1 MKKKKNNI
9 FFYLNQFGVN
19 SIKHENYEFLF
30 LSSFNIL
37 NSFFRRSKKKKAR
50 NSMKTRF
57 QNRGYAPYIRRLSNL
72 CMAGIK
78 EACQSLSY
86 SKQSAMPEEYN
97 YRLEK
102 AYWGN

>member
-1 MKKKKNNI
+1 MKIMNFFSFLLLI
-9 FFYLNQFGVN
+9 F
-19 SIKHENYEFLF
+19 SIISLGEAIN
-30 LSSFNIL
+30 
-37 NSFFRRSKKKKAR
+37 KKAR

>member
-1 MKKKKNNI
+1 
-9 FFYLNQFGVN
+9 
-19 SIKHENYEFLF
+19 
-30 LSSFNIL
+30 
-37 NSFFRRSKKKKAR
+37 
-50 NSMKTRF
+50 MKTRF